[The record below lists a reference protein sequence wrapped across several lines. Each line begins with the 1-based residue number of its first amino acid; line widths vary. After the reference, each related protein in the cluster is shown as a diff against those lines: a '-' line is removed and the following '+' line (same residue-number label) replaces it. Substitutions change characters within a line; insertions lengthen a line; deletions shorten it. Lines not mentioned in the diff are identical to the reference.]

1 MESTKTMLEPQEKNI
16 FKRFAK
22 SMKKY
27 WVYYLFFLPCAVG
40 LIMFSYVPMA
50 GIVLAFKEYWPKF
63 GMFGSPW
70 AEPLTLWF
78 DKLFVDP
85 QFWDVLW
92 NTVIISVL
100 RLVCGFP
107 FPIILA
113 ILFNELKSKGFG
125 KFVQTILFLPYFI
138 SWIVL
143 SGMVKMI
150 FGVDG
155 LANSLVGL
163 FGVEPIRFLTTDGW
177 FMALLILVGIWKDAG
192 YGMIIYLASISSIDQ
207 GLYEAV
213 EIDGGNRWHKM
224 IHITLPG
231 IASAI
236 AIQLILSLSGIL
248 NGGFDQI
255 YNLYS
260 VPVYDVA
267 DIIDTYL
274 YRVGL
279 SDGKFELGTALGLF
293 KSVIG
298 LVLVLI
304 SNKIT
309 KLLGGEGIW

>member
-1 MESTKTMLEPQEKNI
+1 MESTKTMLEQQEKNI

-22 SMKKY
+22 SIKKY
-27 WVYYLFFLPCAVG
+27 WVYYLFFLPCAIG

-155 LANSLVGL
+155 LANSLVRL

-279 SDGKFELGTALGLF
+279 SEGKFELGTALGLF

>member
-1 MESTKTMLEPQEKNI
+1 MTDTKVTLESCEKGF
-16 FKRFAK
+16 FKRFSK
-22 SMKKY
+22 SLKKY
-27 WVYYLFFLPCAVG
+27 WMYYLFFLPCAVG

-50 GIVLAFKEYWPKF
+50 GVVLAFKEYWPKY
-63 GMFGSPW
+63 GIFGSPW
-70 AEPLTLWF
+70 AEPFTYWF

-85 QFWDVLW
+85 TFWDVLW
-92 NTVIISVL
+92 NTVIISLL

-113 ILFNELKSKGFG
+113 ILFNELKNKGFG

-150 FGVDG
+150 FSVDG
-155 LANSLVGL
+155 FANSIVGL
-163 FGVEPIRFLTTDGW
+163 FGAEPVRFLSTSGT
-177 FMALLILVGIWKDAG
+177 FLALIILVGIWKDAG

-213 EIDGGNRWHKM
+213 EIDGGNRWHK
-224 IHITLPG
+224 ILHITLPG

-279 SDGKFELGTALGLF
+279 SEGQYELGTALGLF

-298 LVLVLI
+298 LILVVI
-304 SNKIT
+304 SNKAT